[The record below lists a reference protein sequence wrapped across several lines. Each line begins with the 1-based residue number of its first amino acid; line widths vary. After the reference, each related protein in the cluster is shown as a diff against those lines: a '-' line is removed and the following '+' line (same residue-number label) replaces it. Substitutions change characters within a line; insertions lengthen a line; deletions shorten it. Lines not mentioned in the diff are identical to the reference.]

1 MSTIRQNQ
9 APALIDGMTADLGG
23 PRTAALL
30 ERLNDAVP
38 WQTLAEPV
46 GALYRVE
53 AGKAGR
59 RPWDPVLMLK
69 CLLLQKWFGLS
80 DPMLEEMLQDRLSF
94 RRFVGLSLSDA
105 TPDETTFVVFRRR
118 LREAKLDG
126 LLFERAL
133 AHLDQQGLVVKE
145 GTLVDATILEAP
157 RGRAKTDDKGNKV
170 GHTRDVEASFTKKH
184 GRSYHGYKAHIAS
197 DRRGLIKGFVFD
209 TAKVHDSRHFE
220 ALAADEPDGGSVWAD
235 SAYMDADRKARLS
248 KRGIYCGIVKRRVRG
263 QGQLPRHQQLIN
275 RLIASVRA
283 VVEHPFAW
291 LKQMG
296 HGRVRYRGRRRNAF
310 DFALVAVA
318 YNFKRSLSLARP
330 AT

>member
-30 ERLNDAVP
+30 KRLDRVVP
-38 WQTLAEPV
+38 WQELAQPLS
-46 GALYRVE
+46 GLYRVE

-118 LREAKLDG
+118 LREAKLDTV
-126 LLFERAL
+126 LFERAL
-133 AHLDQQGLVVKE
+133 AHLEAQGLVVQE

-157 RGRAKTDDKGNKV
+157 RGRAKRDDQGQKV
-170 GHTRDVEASFTKKH
+170 GHTRDAEASFTSKH

-209 TAKVHDSRHFE
+209 TAKVHDSRHFDE
-220 ALAADEPDGGSVWAD
+220 LVADEPDGGSVWAD
-235 SAYMDADRKARLS
+235 SAYMDADRKARLN

-263 QGQLPRHQQLIN
+263 QAELPRYQQLIN

-291 LKQMG
+291 LKAMG

-310 DFALVAVA
+310 DFAMVAMA
-318 YNFKRSLSLARP
+318 YNFKRSLSLKP
-330 AT
+330 AG

>member
-1 MSTIRQNQ
+1 MSTIRSNRP
-9 APALIDGMTADLGG
+9 PALIDGLTADLGG

-30 ERLNDAVP
+30 EKLEAAVP
-38 WQTLAEPV
+38 WRAMAEPV
-46 GALYRVE
+46 SGLYRVE
-53 AGKAGR
+53 AGGAGR

-94 RRFVGLSLSDA
+94 RRFVGLSLTDA

-118 LREAKLDG
+118 LREAELDTV
-126 LLFERAL
+126 LFERAL

-157 RGRAKTDDKGNKV
+157 RGRAKTDDQGNKV
-170 GHTRDVEASFTKKH
+170 GHTRDAEASFTKKH
-184 GRSYHGYKAHIAS
+184 GRAYHGYKAHIAS

-220 ALAADEPDGGSVWAD
+220 ALTADEPGGGSVWAD
-235 SAYMDADRKARLS
+235 SAYMDADRKARLTQ
-248 KRGIYCGIVKRRVRG
+248 RGIYCGIVKRRVRG
-263 QGQLPRHQQLIN
+263 QAELPRYQRLIN
-275 RLIASVRA
+275 RFIASVRA

-296 HGRVRYRGRRRNAF
+296 HGRVRYRGARRNAF
-310 DFALVAVA
+310 DFALMAMA
-318 YNFKRSLSLARP
+318 YNFKRSLSLAKP